1 MNKTI
6 SLDTIKQS
14 IIDAQMGVARSLFF
28 EGTDEE
34 LELIIAEARADILMV
49 DIQRLVKS
57 VCEEVIGEDTNF
69 DKNDPLYKLT
79 GEPFQWAERN
89 ELKAEQRET
98 LKRKLG
104 E

>member
-49 DIQRLVKS
+49 DIKRLVKS
-57 VCEEVIGEDTNF
+57 VCEEVIGEDEQLL
-69 DKNDPLYKLT
+69 KNDCLILDR
-79 GEPFQWAERN
+79 RN
-89 ELKAEQRET
+89 QLRSEQRET
-98 LKRKLG
+98 LQRKLG